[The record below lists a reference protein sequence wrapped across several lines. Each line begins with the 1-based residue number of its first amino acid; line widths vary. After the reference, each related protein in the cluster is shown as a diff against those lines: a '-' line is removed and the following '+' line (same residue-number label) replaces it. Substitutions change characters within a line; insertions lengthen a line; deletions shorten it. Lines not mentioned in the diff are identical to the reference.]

1 MRHPAADEAQRFIDS
16 SSFYWH
22 QRFALADG
30 VYAPGAN
37 DIDWLL
43 KVLPLPEVMTGMSVL
58 DIGTT
63 NGAMI
68 FESER
73 RGASRLVAVDILD
86 KDHFGFAALAEF
98 FDSKAEFVQA
108 SVYELADVLGETFDL
123 VIFWGVLYHLR
134 HPLLGLDSVRRLA
147 ADRVMLE
154 TAVCD
159 STDPG
164 VGQLARFH
172 RLDDLGHDPTNW
184 WSPSIETL
192 QSWVASA
199 GFTVRSTIPI
209 PPGAP
214 AQRALLD
221 LEITPGKPE
230 YLRVSYERPLLLQ
243 PIDVASPHH
252 TEPVSRVVGS

>member
-1 MRHPAADEAQRFIDS
+1 MRQPEADEALRFIAS
-16 SSFYWH
+16 SSFFWH
-22 QRFALADG
+22 QRFELSPG
-30 VYAPGAN
+30 VHTPGAN
-37 DIDWLL
+37 DIDWLRNRS
-43 KVLPLPEVMTGMSVL
+43 PLPDVMTGMSVL

-68 FESER
+68 FECER

-86 KDHFGFAALAEF
+86 KNHFGFASLVELL
-98 FDSKAEFVQA
+98 DSSAEFVQA
-108 SVYELADVLGETFDL
+108 SVYELADVLDETFDL

-147 ADRVMLE
+147 AGRVMLE

-164 VGQLARFH
+164 VGPLARFH
-172 RLDDLGHDPTNW
+172 RLDDLGKDGTNW
-184 WSPSIETL
+184 WSPSIEAL
-192 QSWVASA
+192 ESWVASA

-209 PPGAP
+209 PPGEP

-221 LEITPGKPE
+221 LEITPGTPE

-243 PIDVASPHH
+243 PIDVTS
-252 TEPVSRVVGS
+252 